1 MAKAKIDK
9 DINDIFNSINE
20 LDPYAKYLEESNVQE
35 WLDTGS
41 LLLNALVSGSMYKGL
56 PMGRLIQFAGPSQTY
71 KTGFMMQIAAS
82 AQKAGK
88 EILLFDTEN
97 AWTGESAKSFG
108 LDVTRI
114 KKSDNTCIE
123 SVKNI
128 IHKFLSV
135 VREKGKSGQFIIII
149 DSLANMQSVMDLK
162 RMDKESESSDM
173 GTRAKAIKALLTEC
187 TNSGSATN
195 TPIIFTNHV
204 YDNPTEMY
212 PSLEKNM
219 PGGRSVIFLPSVIVQ
234 LARKLIKD
242 GEVKAD
248 STLAASQ
255 KNYSGVAIKALTV
268 KNRFIKQYLEGEM
281 YLSFSTGMDKYYG
294 LLEIMKGMGVVIGS
308 GATYTDWEGNKLGYE
323 KSFRKNKDLWENK
336 LLPELESRIGLHWK
350 FGNLKDGEEFE
361 SDDIEDDSKEEIVD
375 EKPLDKLKKLKQKVT
390 ETLDEYEEEVP
401 DEE

>member
-1 MAKAKIDK
+1 MAKEKKDK
-9 DINDIFNSINE
+9 DIMDIFDSINE
-20 LDPYAKYLEESNVQE
+20 IDPYAKYLDSSNIEE
-35 WLDTGS
+35 WIDTGS
-41 LLLNALVSGSMYKGL
+41 LLLNALVSGSMYKGI
-56 PMGRLIQFAGPSQTY
+56 PMGRLIQFAGPSQTF

-135 VREKGKSGQFIIII
+135 VRERGKNGQFIIII
-149 DSLANMQSVMDLK
+149 DSLANMQSVLDLK
-162 RMDKESESSDM
+162 RMDKDNESSDM
-173 GTRAKAIKALLTEC
+173 GNRAKAIKALLTEC
-187 TNSGSATN
+187 TNSGSVTQ

-212 PSLEKNM
+212 PSLEKNL
-219 PGGRSVIFLPSVIVQ
+219 PGGKSVIFLPSITVQ
-234 LARKLIKD
+234 LARKLVKD

-248 STLAASQ
+248 STLAANQ
-255 KNYSGVAIKALTV
+255 KSYSGVVIRALTV

-281 YLSFSTGMDKYYG
+281 YLSFSKGLDKRYG
-294 LLEIMKGMGVVIGS
+294 LLEIMKGMGVVVGS
-308 GATYTDWEGNKLGYE
+308 GATYLDWEGNKLGYE
-323 KSFRKNKDLWENK
+323 KNFRDNNELWNTK

-350 FGNLKDGEEFE
+350 FGNLKDGEEDEIFQ
-361 SDDIEDDSKEEIVD
+361 DDSENDEISV
-375 EKPLDKLKKLKQKVT
+375 EKPLDKLKKLKSKVT
-390 ETLDEYEEEVP
+390 EKLDEYEEGPPE
-401 DEE
+401 DY